1 VVLEFH
7 LVLLRIFYI
16 LFFKK
21 IKFKFENSSIL
32 EFRPGRLRR
41 IQRICEPCWAVE
53 PSKLGNRKGRG
64 PFMFATGQRS
74 TVHERKCL
82 QMPSASGWGVQ
93 PVRGAQLRSSL
104 FAGVL
109 RRLNS
114 AVRPRKIRGI
124 GGLLKTALGSACN
137 MKMCGTVILATA
149 YDVTVHIYS
158 QKVTTDYAQE

>member
-1 VVLEFH
+1 VFTDAIGEWMRCAASQGGH
-7 LVLLRIFYI
+7 
-16 LFFKK
+16 
-21 IKFKFENSSIL
+21 SSA
-32 EFRPGRLRR
+32 P
-41 IQRICEPCWAVE
+41 
-53 PSKLGNRKGRG
+53 
-64 PFMFATGQRS
+64 RS
-74 TVHERKCL
+74 
-82 QMPSASGWGVQ
+82 
-93 PVRGAQLRSSL
+93 

>member
-1 VVLEFH
+1 
-7 LVLLRIFYI
+7 
-16 LFFKK
+16 
-21 IKFKFENSSIL
+21 
-32 EFRPGRLRR
+32 
-41 IQRICEPCWAVE
+41 
-53 PSKLGNRKGRG
+53 
-64 PFMFATGQRS
+64 
-74 TVHERKCL
+74 
-82 QMPSASGWGVQ
+82 MPSASGCGVQ
-93 PVRGAQLRSSL
+93 PVSGAQLRSSL

>member
-1 VVLEFH
+1 
-7 LVLLRIFYI
+7 
-16 LFFKK
+16 
-21 IKFKFENSSIL
+21 
-32 EFRPGRLRR
+32 
-41 IQRICEPCWAVE
+41 
-53 PSKLGNRKGRG
+53 
-64 PFMFATGQRS
+64 
-74 TVHERKCL
+74 
-82 QMPSASGWGVQ
+82 MPSASGCGVQ

-109 RRLNS
+109 QRLNS
-114 AVRPRKIRGI
+114 AVRPRKIHMQGGI